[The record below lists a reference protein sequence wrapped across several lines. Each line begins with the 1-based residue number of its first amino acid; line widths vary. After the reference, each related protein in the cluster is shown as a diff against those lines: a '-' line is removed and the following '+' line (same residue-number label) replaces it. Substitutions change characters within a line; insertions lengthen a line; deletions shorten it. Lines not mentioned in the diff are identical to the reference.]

1 MLTRPFWVQMQF
13 PLIQTMDSN
22 LLDTKARVFRVT
34 NALPYNILAADP
46 QPVLICRCEELSSA
60 WVAIYH
66 DKHPDW
72 FNALVTTL
80 QLQLDSSPQIE
91 LVGNFQKDWKNPGQ
105 VRKNKRQQWM
115 YFAADEEHQPD
126 SLLRLIGQRSS
137 NLSALSEKIESNLS
151 IAQEKHTT
159 AKGNAKARFPGD
171 DWKSFQTKLPPALIQ
186 QIDELLAD
194 TEMRQRQGWKGQYAR
209 MVFVEEALRLHV
221 ERLWKE
227 AGSRDKIADWCE
239 DDESVRKIIS
249 TKAQRACGQTDD
261 VTFAVLQEVANQHG
275 VRISDLINPIIR
287 DSYRGNKGLWELE
300 IN

>member
-13 PLIQTMDSN
+13 SLTQTMDSS
-22 LLDTKARVFRVT
+22 LLNTKARVFRVA

-46 QPVLICRCEELSSA
+46 QPVLICRCEEVPSA

-66 DKHPDW
+66 DRHPEW
-72 FNALVTTL
+72 FNKLATIL
-80 QLQLDSSPQIE
+80 QAQLDASPLIE
-91 LVGNFQKDWKNPGQ
+91 LVGNFQKDWENPDQ
-105 VRKNKRQQWM
+105 VRKNKRQQCM

-126 SLLRLIGQRSS
+126 SLLQIISQRSS
-137 NLSALSEKIESNLS
+137 NLSALGKKVESNLS
-151 IAQEKHTT
+151 IAQEKHTA

-171 DWKSFQTKLPPALIQ
+171 DWKSFQTKLPPALIE
-186 QIDELLAD
+186 QIDELLANP
-194 TEMRQRQGWKGQYAR
+194 EMRQRQGWTGQYAR
-209 MVFVEEALRLHV
+209 MIFVEEALRLHI
-221 ERLWKE
+221 ERLWEE

-261 VTFAVLQEVANQHG
+261 VTFAVLQEIASQNG

-287 DSYRGNKGLWELE
+287 DSYRENKGLWKLE

>member
-22 LLDTKARVFRVT
+22 LLDTKARVFRIT
-34 NALPYNILAADP
+34 NALPYNIRAVDP
-46 QPVLICRCEELSSA
+46 QPVLICCCKELSSA

-72 FNALVTTL
+72 FNTL
-80 QLQLDSSPQIE
+80 AATLRLQLDSSPLIE
-91 LVGNFQKDWKNPGQ
+91 IVGNFQKDRKNPDQ

-115 YFAADEEHQPD
+115 YFAADKEHQPD
-126 SLLRLIGQRSS
+126 SLLWLIGQKSS
-137 NLSALSEKIESNLS
+137 NLSALSKKVESNLS
-151 IAQEKHTT
+151 IPKEEHTT
-159 AKGNAKARFPGD
+159 APRFPGD
-171 DWKSFQTKLPPALIQ
+171 DWTQFSTKLPPALVTK
-186 QIDELLAD
+186 IDELIAD
-194 TEMRQRQGWKGQYAR
+194 PEMRRRQGWKGQYAR

-227 AGSRDKIADWCE
+227 AGNRDKIADWCE

-249 TKAQRACGQTDD
+249 TKAQRACGQTDE

-287 DSYRGNKGLWELE
+287 DSYRGNKGLWKLE

>member
-13 PLIQTMDSN
+13 PLIQTMDSS

-46 QPVLICRCEELSSA
+46 QPLLICCCKELPS
-60 WVAIYH
+60 VEVVIYH
-66 DKHPDW
+66 DQHPDW
-72 FNALVTTL
+72 FNALATL
-80 QLQLDSSPQIE
+80 LQAQLNTSPLIE
-91 LVGNFQKDWKNPGQ
+91 LVGNFQKDWKKPSQ

-115 YFAADEEHQPD
+115 YFAADGEHQPD
-126 SLLRLIGQRSS
+126 SLFELINQSSS
-137 NLSALSEKIESNLS
+137 NLSAFSEKVESNLS
-151 IAQEKHTT
+151 ISKEEYTT
-159 AKGNAKARFPGD
+159 APRFPGD
-171 DWKSFQTKLPPALIQ
+171 DWTQFSTKLPPALISK
-186 QIDELLAD
+186 IDELIAD
-194 TEMRQRQGWKGQYAR
+194 PEMRRRQGWKGQYAR
-209 MVFVEEALRLHV
+209 MIFVEEALRLHV

-227 AGSRDKIADWCE
+227 AGSRNKIADWCE